1 MVQYSELLPR
11 LVGTTAETNPST
23 VLHGLARASSDQENE
38 GQAYNAEILPH
49 RNRSNYPS
57 TSNYFKS
64 AQWHVAHSCTSS
76 HNVDAQLRSPDGTT
90 ILSSSY
96 DNKLRSFVL
105 PPDLLSPEREP
116 PHILT
121 PYSFQQSP
129 EPVYATK
136 FHPAYNLQELSTC
149 LVLASIRSLPLRLF
163 SPFAPGILTSYPLV
177 SPTTETYITPYSL
190 LFSHAN
196 MNHFFAGSDSRLSI
210 FDLNRDGEGPISTRH
225 TTPSRRHHTA
235 AAGGMKGIVSTLA
248 MSSDGILAAGTFSR
262 WVGLY
267 DGYGRGDTVSAFA
280 VAQQREGDES
290 TDGKGLTQVMW
301 SQCGRYLCTVER
313 GSDGIGVL
321 DIRGN
326 GKWLAW
332 LKGRNARTP
341 QRLGVDMIGGE
352 VWAGGIDGL
361 VRVWEGLGM
370 TEGVINP
377 KWEYQAHSDVVSST
391 IMHQSGSVLAT
402 CSGQRHDNPSLELAS
417 QESGSH
423 IESSGSSSPNPRS
436 SQFLLGP
443 GLPGAVFDNSL
454 KIWAL

>member
-1 MVQYSELLPR
+1 MEQNIDFLPR
-11 LVGTTAETNPST
+11 LVGTTE
-23 VLHGLARASSDQENE
+23 LARAFSTQEKE
-38 GQAYNAEILPH
+38 GGTYNAKILPD
-49 RNRSNYPS
+49 RNRSNCPS

-64 AQWHVAHSCTSS
+64 AQWHVAHSCVLSQNADV
-76 HNVDAQLRSPDGTT
+76 HLRSPDGTT

-105 PPDLLSPEREP
+105 PPDLLSPEQES

-121 PYSFQQSP
+121 PYSSQQSP

-136 FHPAYNLQELSTC
+136 FHPAYNLQETSTC
-149 LVLASIRSLPLRLF
+149 LAVASIRSLPIRLF
-163 SPFAPGILTSYPLV
+163 SPFAPGILASYPLV
-177 SPTTETYITPYSL
+177 SPTTETYITPSSL
-190 LFSHAN
+190 LFSHENA
-196 MNHFFAGSDSRLSI
+196 NHFFTGSDSRVSV
-210 FDLNRDGEGPISTRH
+210 FDLNRNGEGPISTRH

-235 AAGGMKGIVSTLA
+235 TAGDMKGIVSSLA
-248 MSSDGILAAGTFSR
+248 ISSDGILAAGTFSR

-280 VAQQREGDES
+280 VAQEREGDES
-290 TDGKGLTQVMW
+290 TDGKGVTQVMW

-313 GSDGIGVL
+313 GSDGVGVW

-352 VWAGGIDGL
+352 VWAGGMDGV

-391 IMHQSGSVLAT
+391 TIHQSGSVLAT
-402 CSGQRHDNPSLELAS
+402 CSGQRHDESTLESAS
-417 QESGSH
+417 TRSGSH
-423 IESSGSSSPNPRS
+423 TESSGIASPNFRS
-436 SQFLLGP
+436 SQFSRSSGSP
-443 GLPGAVFDNSL
+443 DAVFDNSL

>member
-1 MVQYSELLPR
+1 MEQNTDFLPR
-11 LVGTTAETNPST
+11 LVGTSE
-23 VLHGLARASSDQENE
+23 GLARASSKQENE
-38 GQAYNAEILPH
+38 GRPYSAKILPDRH
-49 RNRSNYPS
+49 TSNYPS

-64 AQWHVAHSCTSS
+64 AQWHVAHFCVLSQ
-76 HNVDAQLRSPDGTT
+76 NADVQLRSPDGTT

-96 DNKLRSFVL
+96 DKKLRSFVL

-121 PYSFQQSP
+121 PYSLQQSP
-129 EPVYATK
+129 EPVYATE
-136 FHPAYNLQELSTC
+136 FHPAYNLQETSTC
-149 LVLASIRSLPLRLF
+149 LVMASIRSLPIRLF
-163 SPFAPGILTSYPLV
+163 SPFAPGILASYPLV

-196 MNHFFAGSDSRLSI
+196 ANHFFAGSDSRVSA
-210 FDLNRDGEGPISTRH
+210 FDLNRNGEGPISTRH
-225 TTPSRRHHTA
+225 TTPSRRYHTA
-235 AAGGMKGIVSTLA
+235 ATGGMKGIVSTLA

-280 VAQQREGDES
+280 VAQQMDGDER
-290 TDGKGLTQVMW
+290 THGKGLTQVMW

-313 GSDGIGVL
+313 GSDGVGVW

-341 QRLGVDMIGGE
+341 QRLGVDVIGEE
-352 VWAGGIDGL
+352 VWAGGIDGV
-361 VRVWEGLGM
+361 VRVWDGLGM
-370 TEGVINP
+370 MGGVINP

-402 CSGQRHDNPSLELAS
+402 CSGQRHDSSSLEPAS
-417 QESGSH
+417 PQSGSH
-423 IESSGSSSPNPRS
+423 IESSGMPSPNSGS
-436 SQFLLGP
+436 SQSSFGP
-443 GLPGAVFDNSL
+443 GLPGVVFDNSL

>member
-1 MVQYSELLPR
+1 MSV
-11 LVGTTAETNPST
+11 
-23 VLHGLARASSDQENE
+23 
-38 GQAYNAEILPH
+38 
-49 RNRSNYPS
+49 
-57 TSNYFKS
+57 
-64 AQWHVAHSCTSS
+64 
-76 HNVDAQLRSPDGTT
+76 
-90 ILSSSY
+90 
-96 DNKLRSFVL
+96 
-105 PPDLLSPEREP
+105 
-116 PHILT
+116 
-121 PYSFQQSP
+121 
-129 EPVYATK
+129 
-136 FHPAYNLQELSTC
+136 
-149 LVLASIRSLPLRLF
+149 
-163 SPFAPGILTSYPLV
+163 
-177 SPTTETYITPYSL
+177 
-190 LFSHAN
+190 
-196 MNHFFAGSDSRLSI
+196 
-210 FDLNRDGEGPISTRH
+210 FDLNRNGEGPMSTRH

-235 AAGGMKGIVSTLA
+235 AAGGMKGIVSALA
-248 MSSDGILAAGTFSR
+248 MSSDGMLAAGTFSR

-313 GSDGIGVL
+313 GSDGIGVW

-341 QRLGVDMIGGE
+341 QRLGVDVIGGE

-402 CSGQRHDNPSLELAS
+402 CSGQRHDDPSLELAS

-423 IESSGSSSPNPRS
+423 IEISKIPSPNSGSSES
-436 SQFLLGP
+436 SLGP
-443 GLPGAVFDNSL
+443 GQPALVFDNGL